1 MIPGPTPD
9 TAPRWPTLFA
19 LVIAVA
25 GVHLALLVGPV
36 SWSSAAASPQVLTAA
51 ASEPPGERT
60 AIAAEGPATANPPLA
75 RVSTV
80 RWIVPAPLPEPAP
93 VRVKTPPPRKS
104 PPVPSAEPTK
114 TVRAVTPV
122 PVVVP
127 VPAPAPAAEAV
138 PDVNTTASGAAPGS
152 GDTAPIESAAPS
164 EPTAAAPLPEV
175 EPASD
180 TSALGEPTPA
190 PDAEWETAAAVQK
203 RTPGPAA
210 PRALPPAQPPGSTL
224 LDYAV
229 TGRIKGIAY
238 NAEGQLNWTLADGRY
253 SARMEMKVF
262 LLGSRV
268 QTSTG
273 RVGPSG
279 LSPERF
285 ADKSRSEKAAHFDAQ
300 TRRIRFSNNAPE
312 AELLPGAQDR
322 LSLFL
327 QIAGLLQARPQAYAN
342 GQTIEMPVVG
352 TGDADIWRFVVG
364 DEVTLSLPAG
374 EMRARQ
380 IKRLPRKEFDST
392 VEMWLAPA
400 LQHLPVRLRVTQA
413 NGDVADQQLSRMP

>member
-1 MIPGPTPD
+1 MIPARTHAP
-9 TAPRWPTLFA
+9 APRWPTLLA
-19 LVIAVA
+19 LVATVA
-25 GVHLALLVGPV
+25 GVHLALLLGPV
-36 SWSSAAASPQVLTAA
+36 SWSSAAASVPVLPTATAGA
-51 ASEPPGERT
+51 ASDLGDR
-60 AIAAEGPATANPPLA
+60 AAPAPATSNLPVA

-80 RWIVPAPLPEPAP
+80 RWIVPAPAAEPAAARAEPPRETRPARPAAPKREAQAEPPPVVVEAAPDVAPTTSGLEMNNADSPPKETVALAETTQTEPTPEPA
-93 VRVKTPPPRKS
+93 S
-104 PPVPSAEPTK
+104 PPEE
-114 TVRAVTPV
+114 
-122 PVVVP
+122 
-127 VPAPAPAAEAV
+127 AAN
-138 PDVNTTASGAAPGS
+138 D
-152 GDTAPIESAAPS
+152 
-164 EPTAAAPLPEV
+164 
-175 EPASD
+175 EPA
-180 TSALGEPTPA
+180 LA
-190 PDAEWETAAAVQK
+190 PDDELLAAAAVKK
-203 RTPGPAA
+203 RA
-210 PRALPPAQPPGSTL
+210 PPVATRALPPAQPPASTR

-238 NAEGQLNWTLADGRY
+238 NAEGQLDWALADGRY

-273 RVGPSG
+273 QVGPAG

-285 ADKSRSEKAAHFDAQ
+285 ADKSRSEKAAHFDAVQ
-300 TRRIRFSNNAPE
+300 KRVRFSNNAPD
-312 AELLPGAQDR
+312 AVLLPGAQDR

-327 QIAGLLQARPQAYAN
+327 QIAGLLQARPQAYTS

-352 TGDADIWRFVVG
+352 TGDADLWRFEVG

-380 IKRLPRKEFDST
+380 IRRLPRKEFDST

-413 NGDVADQQLSRMP
+413 NGDVADQQLSRLP